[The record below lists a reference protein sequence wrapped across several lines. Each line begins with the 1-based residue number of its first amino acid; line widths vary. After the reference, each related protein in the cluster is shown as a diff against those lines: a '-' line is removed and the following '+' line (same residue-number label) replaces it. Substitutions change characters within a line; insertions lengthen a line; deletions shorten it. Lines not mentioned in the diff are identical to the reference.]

1 MLREL
6 RVAFVLLL
14 GLTLLTGV
22 AYPLVVTG
30 TAYVLFPRQANG
42 SLIERDGKPVGSDLL
57 GQSFSGDKYFHGRPS
72 AAGGVPYNGLGGAGS
87 NLGPTN
93 PALAEAVGSRVAEI
107 RTETSDPT
115 KLVPVDLVT
124 SSASGLDPHISPAA
138 TEFQVGRVAKA
149 RGLSEDKVRELVASN
164 TDGRS
169 VGLLGEPRVNVLRLN
184 LSLDT
189 VAAKQE

>member
-6 RVAFVLLL
+6 RVAVVLLI

-30 TAYVLFPRQANG
+30 TAYVMFPRQANG

-57 GQSFSGDKYFHGRPS
+57 GQSFSGDKYFRGRPS

-93 PALAEAVGSRVAEI
+93 PALAEAVGGRVAEI
-107 RTETSDPT
+107 RKETSDPT
-115 KLVPVDLVT
+115 KLVPVDIVT

-138 TEFQVGRVAKA
+138 ALLQVQRVAQT
-149 RGLSEDKVRELVASN
+149 RGMKVQDVEVLVRRHIEGP
-164 TDGRS
+164 TW
-169 VGLLGEPRVNVLRLN
+169 GLFGAPRVNVLRLN
-184 LSLDT
+184 LALDT
-189 VAAKQE
+189 APR

>member
-6 RVAFVLLL
+6 RVAFILLL
-14 GLTLLTGV
+14 GLTILTGV

-30 TAYVLFPRQANG
+30 AAQLFFPRQARG

-93 PALAEAVGSRVAEI
+93 PALAEAVGKRVVDLRKEMG
-107 RTETSDPT
+107 EPT
-115 KLVPVDLVT
+115 KSIPIDLVT
-124 SSASGLDPHISPAA
+124 TSASGLDPHISPAA
-138 TEFQVGRVAKA
+138 ALLQISRVAQSRKMSA
-149 RGLSEDKVRELVASN
+149 QEVESLVRRHIEGPTWGLFGA
-164 TDGRS
+164 
-169 VGLLGEPRVNVLRLN
+169 PRVNVLRLN
-184 LSLDT
+184 LALDT
-189 VAAKQE
+189 TPR

>member
-30 TAYVLFPRQANG
+30 TAYVLFPRQASG

-93 PALAEAVGSRVAEI
+93 PASAEAVGSRVAEI

-138 TEFQVGRVAKA
+138 ALLQVQRVAQT
-149 RGLSEDKVRELVASN
+149 RGMKVQDVEGLVRRHIEGP
-164 TDGRS
+164 TW
-169 VGLLGEPRVNVLRLN
+169 GLFGAPRVNVLRLN
-184 LSLDT
+184 LALDT
-189 VAAKQE
+189 AHR

>member
-6 RVAFVLLL
+6 RVAFVMLL

-30 TAYVLFPRQANG
+30 AAQLIFPRQATG
-42 SLIERDGKPVGSDLL
+42 SLIQRDGKLVGSDLL
-57 GQSFSGDKYFHGRPS
+57 GQAFTGDKYFHGRPS

-93 PALAEAVGSRVAEI
+93 PALAEAVGNRVEEVRKA
-107 RTETSDPT
+107 TGDSA
-115 KLVPVDLVT
+115 KSVPVDLVT

-138 TEFQVGRVAKA
+138 ALLQVPRIARVRGMSEQEVETLVGRHIEGPTW
-149 RGLSEDKVRELVASN
+149 GLFGA
-164 TDGRS
+164 
-169 VGLLGEPRVNVLRLN
+169 PRVNVLRLN
-184 LSLDT
+184 LALD
-189 VAAKQE
+189 ASPR

>member
-6 RVAFVLLL
+6 RVAVVLLI

-30 TAYVLFPRQANG
+30 TAYVMFPRQANG

-57 GQSFSGDKYFHGRPS
+57 GQSFSGDKYFRGRPS

-107 RTETSDPT
+107 RKETSDPT
-115 KLVPVDLVT
+115 KLVPVDIVT

-138 TEFQVGRVAKA
+138 ALLQVQRVAQT
-149 RGLSEDKVRELVASN
+149 RGMKVQDVEVLVRRHIEGP
-164 TDGRS
+164 TW
-169 VGLLGEPRVNVLRLN
+169 GLFGAPRVNVLRLN
-184 LSLDT
+184 LALDM
-189 VAAKQE
+189 APR